1 MPSKNRPTEIE
12 VHGRTKVIDAL
23 EEMAGTDWTAYLVSL
38 LSEQILR
45 IPTLRLVNFLLKSA
59 DEHDRVATLNSIIEH
74 NLIEAVENCDDEGL
88 QEQMVILKSF
98 FDQDSSTQS
107 SWSGDT
113 LSRTGT
119 IRSSMR
125 SRRVQMA
132 EKETQTNFVSETP
145 DLVPKSLPKPNLT
158 KPPPPPLPPGPPG
171 PAPAAPL
178 LPPGPPGP
186 PPPPGGPP
194 GPPPPPGCPP
204 GAPFPPGG
212 PPGPPPPPGGP
223 PGPPGSGPPAPGLP
237 QSTPSPFSPKS
248 KSKVKLKKFHWEKAR
263 VPPPSNSVWTRL
275 QVKVSPRPRSGS
287 LDNSLSDRQSLYDE
301 IDEAF
306 EQKVNRTLSSPS
318 TLPTQPSRPSLI
330 SDQKKSL
337 NLGIYAKQFK
347 QSPAELMKSLRLM
360 DTKVFNI
367 ENIKALRK
375 NTADIGEELEQVRE
389 YAKAGFA

>member
-1 MPSKNRPTEIE
+1 MNYFSRPKRPTEIE

-74 NLIEAVENCDDEGL
+74 NLIETVETCDDEGL

-125 SRRVQMA
+125 SRRVQMV
-132 EKETQTNFVSETP
+132 EKETQTSFVSETP

-158 KPPPPPLPPGPPG
+158 TPPLPPGPPG
-171 PAPAAPL
+171 PALAAPL

-194 GPPPPPGCPP
+194 G
-204 GAPFPPGG
+204 APSPPGG
-212 PPGPPPPPGGP
+212 PPGPGGGGGGGP
-223 PGPPGSGPPAPGLP
+223 LPISIPPQYS
-237 QSTPSPFSPKS
+237 QSSYHTSYMQ
-248 KSKVKLKKFHWEKAR
+248 
-263 VPPPSNSVWTRL
+263 
-275 QVKVSPRPRSGS
+275 QVRFVSSIRSS
-287 LDNSLSDRQSLYDE
+287 LDKYKKKRSYLPHFNS
-301 IDEAF
+301 
-306 EQKVNRTLSSPS
+306 
-318 TLPTQPSRPSLI
+318 
-330 SDQKKSL
+330 
-337 NLGIYAKQFK
+337 G
-347 QSPAELMKSLRLM
+347 
-360 DTKVFNI
+360 
-367 ENIKALRK
+367 AL
-375 NTADIGEELEQVRE
+375 
-389 YAKAGFA
+389 